1 MRYASKPMPDA
12 RLRLH
17 RLAANSQLAPLFS
30 IKLLCMLSKAD
41 MIGRKSSDLH
51 ESLERIAY
59 CEGLAREEGCY
70 ARAHIVYLETTWQN
84 VLSRNKSRQQ
94 AVPQAAIEKMLDKTV
109 LPEEREAQTVDWYN
123 V

>member
-1 MRYASKPMPDA
+1 
-12 RLRLH
+12 
-17 RLAANSQLAPLFS
+17 
-30 IKLLCMLSKAD
+30 

-70 ARAHIVYLETTWQN
+70 ARVHIVYLETTWQN

-109 LPEEREAQTVDWYN
+109 LPEAREAQTVDWYN